1 MKRGPEWLQQ
11 ELPRM
16 QAEGVI
22 DAAVAARL
30 RAYCVARSAPPRRWI
45 WTLFGALGALLVGFG
60 VVLLLAHNWD
70 GLSRGA
76 RMLIAFAPLAL
87 GQGACLWALM
97 RADSSPHWREATGA
111 FTALAFAAA
120 LALVGQMYHLSSDLD
135 GYLLSCA
142 LLALPLAYVLRALS
156 VLLLS
161 AAALLGWTVAAE
173 GAAIFAVLAAFAS
186 LLPLISL
193 AWRTG
198 QRAAAEL
205 TLSLWVLMA
214 TAAVALSMA
223 ERAGWQAALLGLVLT
238 VGIVWLARDVHGRA
252 PLAPLRILAQGGLIV
267 MAAAATFEGFWLGRG
282 VAFDALVSPVASGVL
297 LVEGLVFAAL
307 LVRAVR
313 AHHFLVAAG
322 AVPVVF
328 GSCALLMDASVV
340 PVWLG
345 MLLANGYVLGMG
357 VTLLHQGL
365 RLGQLGTAHAGLI
378 AVSLLVV
385 VRFLDADLPFS
396 LRGLAFVI
404 VGLAFIAASLW
415 LRRRAVRA

>member
-30 RAYCVARSAPPRRWI
+30 RAYCVAHSAPPRRWI
-45 WTLFGALGALLVGFG
+45 WPLFGALGALLVGFG

-97 RADSSPHWREATGA
+97 RADSSSHWREATGA

-173 GAAIFAVLAAFAS
+173 GAAIFAVL
-186 LLPLISL
+186 
-193 AWRTG
+193 
-198 QRAAAEL
+198 
-205 TLSLWVLMA
+205 
-214 TAAVALSMA
+214 
-223 ERAGWQAALLGLVLT
+223 
-238 VGIVWLARDVHGRA
+238 
-252 PLAPLRILAQGGLIV
+252 
-267 MAAAATFEGFWLGRG
+267 
-282 VAFDALVSPVASGVL
+282 
-297 LVEGLVFAAL
+297 
-307 LVRAVR
+307 
-313 AHHFLVAAG
+313 
-322 AVPVVF
+322 
-328 GSCALLMDASVV
+328 
-340 PVWLG
+340 
-345 MLLANGYVLGMG
+345 
-357 VTLLHQGL
+357 
-365 RLGQLGTAHAGLI
+365 
-378 AVSLLVV
+378 
-385 VRFLDADLPFS
+385 
-396 LRGLAFVI
+396 
-404 VGLAFIAASLW
+404 
-415 LRRRAVRA
+415 